1 VHAMMAY
8 EGSGGIF
15 PVVLNFGA
23 NKSKWSAS
31 RPGRCTSMG
40 TVSLRVE
47 WENGWT
53 SEPTLEERN
62 ISCTFR
68 QSNQDS

>member
-1 VHAMMAY
+1 MTAY
-8 EGSGGIF
+8 GGTGGIF

-31 RPGRCTSMG
+31 RPGRFTSMG
-40 TVSLRVE
+40 TVPLPVE
-47 WENGWT
+47 WVDGWA
-53 SEPTLEERN
+53 SEPALEERN

-68 QSNQDS
+68 QSNHDS